1 MDDRNVAFSF
11 MQYLRDKDISEIN
24 WEDRPL
30 TESYKLSRELN
41 IPIFVEFIEKYCF
54 ETDYITFTNNIT
66 KTIKAQFFGEF
77 NKFLDRTKNSGLT
90 MKERTFYIECKK
102 YPFIT
107 QNQDSETKIRMFLI
121 NRALAFEYL
130 KANRFLQNNPNEYQ
144 L

>member
-1 MDDRNVAFSF
+1 
-11 MQYLRDKDISEIN
+11 MQYLREIDITDVN

-41 IPIFVEFIEKYCF
+41 IPIFAEFIEKYCF
-54 ETDYITFTNNIT
+54 ETDNITFTNNIT
-66 KTIKAQFFGEF
+66 RTIKAHFFVEF
-77 NKFLDRTKNSGLT
+77 NKFLDRTKNSSLT

-102 YPFIT
+102 YSFISQT
-107 QNQDSETKIRMFLI
+107 QGNENRIRMFII

-130 KANRFLQNNPNEYQ
+130 KTNRFLQNNPNEYQ